1 MAGTITHLAVADLIC
16 EKVGDNFFKSPSLFF
31 CGNIAP
37 DAVHARNNYVRQ
49 YKKHTHLT
57 EGISGSDFQ
66 VEEKIKLYHLRLNE
80 YIDKYYSFASEYADL
95 YLGYIVHLVTDE
107 FFNIHIR
114 KEFASALEKEG
125 IKDTDKEFFSSF
137 MREIDAV
144 DREILQKYP
153 FKHDLK
159 RMLDADHGYE
169 ITDMIIADEAERS
182 KRWVIDSLLS
192 NEYKGATGSFYN
204 FDIAHKFIA
213 STVDMIIWRFTAD
226 TSFPHILIRK

>member
-125 IKDTDKEFFSSF
+125 IKDTDKEFFSRF

-144 DREILQKYP
+144 DREILQKY
-153 FKHDLK
+153 F
-159 RMLDADHGYE
+159 G
-169 ITDMIIADEAERS
+169 
-182 KRWVIDSLLS
+182 SL
-192 NEYKGATGSFYN
+192 
-204 FDIAHKFIA
+204 
-213 STVDMIIWRFTAD
+213 
-226 TSFPHILIRK
+226 

>member
-16 EKVGDNFFKSPSLFF
+16 EKVGDSFFKSPSLFF

-37 DAVHARNNYVRQ
+37 DAVHARNNYIRQ

-66 VEEKIKLYHLRLNE
+66 DEDKIKLYHSRLNE
-80 YIDKYYSFASEYADL
+80 YIDKYYSFDSEYADL

-114 KEFASALEKEG
+114 KQFATALEKEG
-125 IKDTDKEFFSSF
+125 IKDTDKNFFYRL
-137 MREIDAV
+137 MREIDIV

-159 RMLDADHGYE
+159 HMLDADHGYE
-169 ITDMIIADEAERS
+169 ITDMISTEEVERS

-192 NEYKGATGSFYN
+192 SEYEGSSGLFYN
-204 FDIAHKFIA
+204 YDTANKFIA
-213 STVDMIIWRFTAD
+213 STVDMIICRFTED
-226 TSFPHILIRK
+226 NGFPHILIRK